1 MQKQAPTL
9 GRLLTMSLFA
19 LSCFGLLMFL
29 WLAFGGAIPL
39 KPKGYQFRIAFN
51 EAPLLA
57 SQSDVRVAGVQIGK
71 VTKVEH
77 STNASIATLEIDRK
91 FAPVELDSRAVLRN
105 KTVLGQTY
113 VELTLGDKG
122 GKKLPEKA
130 LLDARNVE
138 PTVELDEILNTLDP
152 YTRQA
157 YRTWQ
162 QGLSMAVKDRG
173 PDLNNAIGNLPGFV
187 ETGGDLFAALNQQR
201 DALGALVRNTGVTF
215 QALTEKE
222 SQLRALI
229 ENSDTVFSAIQN
241 ERENFAELWNIF
253 PTFLRESRLTYA
265 RLERF
270 ATNTRPVVR
279 ALEPAMRDLRPTL
292 VALSTLSPDLKRLF
306 TNLDPLITE
315 SKKSLPAQREIF
327 VGLRPLLGELG
338 PWLSEVNPILDWL
351 AQHQHTLTDMF
362 ANLGVATKATTTSR
376 DPRAPGHY
384 LRQFSPNGAETAAIH
399 PNRLASNRG
408 NGYINPLAL
417 TGSEAAKRG
426 IIAAYD
432 CKNVNA
438 DNSDKP
444 DPNAGG
450 PQATPAC
457 FNQPPY
463 KFQGRLTKF
472 PHVEREDYSNGK

>member
-39 KPKGYQFRIAFN
+39 KPKGYQFKIAFD

-71 VTKVEH
+71 VAKVEN
-77 STNASIATLEIDRK
+77 STNASVATLEIDRK
-91 FAPVELDSRAVLRN
+91 FAPLEADTRAVLRN

-122 GKKLPEKA
+122 GEKVPENG

-138 PTVELDEILNTLDP
+138 DTVELDEILNTLDP
-152 YTRQA
+152 YTRRA

-162 QGLSMAVKDRG
+162 QGVATAVKDRG

-187 ETGGDLFAALNQQR
+187 ETGGDLFEALNVQR
-201 DALGALVRNTGVTF
+201 DALGALVRNTGITF

-222 SQLRALI
+222 TQLRALV
-229 ENSDTVFSAIQN
+229 ENSDTVFTSIQE
-241 ERENFAELWNIF
+241 ERENFAELWNVF

-270 ATNTRPVVR
+270 ATNTRPLVR
-279 ALEPAMRDLRPTL
+279 DLEPAMRDLRPTL
-292 VALSTLSPDLKRLF
+292 LALSALSPDLKALF

-315 SKKSLPAQREIF
+315 SLKSLPAQREIF

-338 PWLSEVNPILDWL
+338 PWLSELNPILDWFG
-351 AQHQHTLTDMF
+351 QHQHTITDLF

-384 LRQFSPNGAETAAIH
+384 LRQFGPSGAETAAIQ
-399 PNRLASNRG
+399 PNRLSSNRG
-408 NGYINPLAL
+408 NTYINPLSL
-417 TGSEAAKRG
+417 VGPDRAKKG
-426 IIAAYD
+426 IIDAYD
-432 CKNVNA
+432 CRNA
-438 DNSDKP
+438 TADGSDKP
-444 DPNAGG
+444 DPNSGS

-463 KFQGRLTKF
+463 QFQGKLTKF
-472 PHVEREDYSNGK
+472 PHVEREDYSK